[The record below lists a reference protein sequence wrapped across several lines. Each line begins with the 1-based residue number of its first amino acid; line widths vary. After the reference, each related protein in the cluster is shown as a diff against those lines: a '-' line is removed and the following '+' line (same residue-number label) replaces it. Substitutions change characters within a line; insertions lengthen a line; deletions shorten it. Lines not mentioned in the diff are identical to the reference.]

1 MSYQVGAQEVQ
12 EDLDEP
18 GEEEQTEFF
27 PLASVF
33 HASEE
38 KDYKELEQQENHA
51 HPQEVMMMR
60 NQESQWILHK
70 VRQRS

>member
-1 MSYQVGAQEVQ
+1 MQ

-33 HASEE
+33 HALEE

-51 HPQEVMMMR
+51 LPQEVMMMR
-60 NQESQWILHK
+60 TQESQ
-70 VRQRS
+70 